1 MKFLR
6 NQFLLDIFVAVK
18 HLPYLPYVF
27 GDEQL
32 FQQNSELNPKSYN
45 NVADMLIS
53 AKDSLIGLSSKYQKQ
68 IDIQDT
74 NVYFLNGICTNKN
87 VWLLNAKHIES
98 IFDFNVQPLHNK
110 TKGVI
115 PDLLECIF
123 GRTFDLLNYETFC
136 LYYTVLKSLKLKK
149 KTIVI
154 AHSQGGIIIAQI
166 VKQLI
171 KQNIDLSLLEIYTF
185 ASASDEMPLG
195 NYHCEHFANTKDYV
209 ARIGVL
215 EYKDNFYG
223 NIFIGEH
230 KGHLLNIHYLNNFK
244 RNSYSN
250 INNSKLLS
258 YKKPTV

>member
-1 MKFLR
+1 MKLLR
-6 NQFLLDIFVAVK
+6 KQILIDLFVAIK

-27 GDEQL
+27 GDEQIL
-32 FQQNSELNPKSYN
+32 QENSELNPKSYN
-45 NVADMLIS
+45 TISEMLLT
-53 AKDSLIGLSSKYQKQ
+53 AKDSLIGLSSKYQVP
-68 IDIQDT
+68 IEIQDT

-98 IFDFNVQPLHNK
+98 IFNFNVQPLHNK
-110 TKGVI
+110 TKGII
-115 PDLLECIF
+115 PDLFECIF

-149 KTIVI
+149 KTIVF

-171 KQNIDLSLLEIYTF
+171 KQNIDLSLLEVYTF
-185 ASASDEMPLG
+185 ASASDEMPVG
-195 NYHCEHFANTKDYV
+195 NYYCEHFANTKDYV

-215 EYKDNFYG
+215 EYKEKFYG
-223 NIFIGEH
+223 KIFIGDH

-244 RNSYSN
+244 NNLYLN
-250 INNSKLLS
+250 IHNSKLQE
-258 YKKPTV
+258 YKKSY